1 MTTAEF
7 QWKADGDSWVL
18 LCGRRKLGRV
28 VPDKVYPGMW
38 RSTMPDGGL
47 SDMANLT
54 RARHALMH
62 SARREI
68 AYEQKLATRDPLNCS
83 ESGAVLE
90 RLSPSSD
97 LNDESAGVL
106 ADAA

>member
-1 MTTAEF
+1 MTTF

-18 LCGRRKLGRV
+18 LCERRKFGRV
-28 VPDKVYPGMW
+28 VPDKVHPGMW
-38 RSTMPDGGL
+38 RSTMRDGGL
-47 SDMANLT
+47 SDFANLT
-54 RARHALMH
+54 RARHALIE

-83 ESGAVLE
+83 ESGAVFE
-90 RLSPSSD
+90 RHSPSSD
-97 LNDESAGVL
+97 LKDESAVGV